1 MFRFPDGRDR
11 IFRPDL
17 SAKPDPEQGWSAW
30 RAVDFVG
37 LAGQPQTVKP
47 GLEDPLELRY
57 RVRVWGSE

>member
-1 MFRFPDGRDR
+1 
-11 IFRPDL
+11 
-17 SAKPDPEQGWSAW
+17 
-30 RAVDFVG
+30 VDFVG